1 MNSRLSDVRQG
12 RALSE
17 AELQVTILRQS
28 RRLSVAGPSKGP
40 DRNRPKAA
48 RRAASAGLAAGV
60 FAAQKPPLKVI
71 RLGMLRERHIPGYVK
86 LLLPPRQSRGIS
98 QRIRGAELL
107 RAVPPCGERPED
119 RRKPQKTPQDYDSS
133 GYPRAPLSLLSAGL
147 SGSRNGGQGRGDLL
161 SRPCQAGLAS

>member
-1 MNSRLSDVRQG
+1 VKVK
-12 RALSE
+12 
-17 AELQVTILRQS
+17 VTIPRQS
-28 RRLSVAGPSKGP
+28 LRLSVAGPSKGP

-98 QRIRGAELL
+98 QRIRLPPVRSSSVQIQRDAARAAAPPQLAARRSNTTTAASGMNPGASAMLFMPDH
-107 RAVPPCGERPED
+107 RI
-119 RRKPQKTPQDYDSS
+119 RRRDAYSVTAFAGAH
-133 GYPRAPLSLLSAGL
+133 GY
-147 SGSRNGGQGRGDLL
+147 
-161 SRPCQAGLAS
+161 